1 MVFQYQP
8 SIGFDYMKE
17 FAKRFGLSSC
27 DGFIEFASSFGNGFI
42 KTIDIEEGFRI
53 VINKM
58 DFKRRLVI
66 KKKAADAVDDLLV
79 FRFKYIIASDRN
91 YLSNVQVINNA
102 CQTEDVIE
110 ANTSACYLVVSIRS
124 GKLLKLIDLEQGPQ
138 ELASFVSH
146 FNNPLLYQEIMTPEM
161 KNIIREL
168 LERKNLNDR
177 LEKFYYKTKISEL
190 IYEFFSRFLRRTTL
204 DFGSIHQGDIE
215 KILHIEKMILED
227 FGKVPVLSALARTIG
242 MSETKMK
249 SLFKKIFED
258 SIYNYYSSARMVEAA
273 SILKNDRHIP
283 VSEVGYSLGFSNL
296 SHFSKMFKRHIGMN
310 PKEYALSSKNS
321 KQQDKTRFAL
331 RIKNPARENPP
342 AG

>member
-1 MVFQYQP
+1 MVFEYQP
-8 SIGFDYMKE
+8 SVGFDYMKE

-27 DGFIEFASSFGNGFI
+27 DGFTDFTSSFGTGFI
-42 KTIDIEEGFRI
+42 KTINVEEGFRI

-58 DFKRRLVI
+58 DFKRRLII
-66 KKKAADAVDDLLV
+66 KKRATDAADDLLV

-91 YLSNVQVINNA
+91 YLSNVQVISNV

-110 ANTSACYLVVSIRS
+110 ANTSACYLAISIKAS
-124 GKLLKLIDLEQGPQ
+124 KLLKLMDLGHGLP
-138 ELASFVSH
+138 ELTSFISH

-161 KNIIREL
+161 KNTIREL
-168 LERKNLNDR
+168 LERENIDDR

-190 IYEFFSRFLRRTTL
+190 IYEFFFRFLRRDTF
-204 DFGSIHQGDIE
+204 DFGSLHQGAIE
-215 KILHIEKMILED
+215 KILHVEKMILGD
-227 FGKVPVLSALARTIG
+227 LGKVPVLSALARTIG

-296 SHFSKMFKRHIGMN
+296 SHFSKMFKRRIGMN
-310 PKEYALSSKNS
+310 PKEYALSSNNS
-321 KQQDKTRFAL
+321 K
-331 RIKNPARENPP
+331 
-342 AG
+342 

>member
-1 MVFQYQP
+1 MVFEYQP

-27 DGFIEFASSFGNGFI
+27 DGFIEFASSFGTGFI
-42 KTIDIEEGFRI
+42 KTIDVEEGFRI

-58 DFKRRLVI
+58 DFKRRLTI
-66 KKKAADAVDDLLV
+66 KKKVADVVDDLLV

-91 YLSNVQVINNA
+91 YLSNVQVISNV

-110 ANTSACYLVVSIRS
+110 ANTSACYLAIGIKAS
-124 GKLLKLIDLEQGPQ
+124 KLLKLMDLGHGLP
-138 ELASFVSH
+138 ELTSFISH
-146 FNNPLLYQEIMTPEM
+146 FNNPLLYQEIMTHGM

-190 IYEFFSRFLRRTTL
+190 IYEFFSRFLRRTTF

-215 KILHIEKMILED
+215 KILHLEKMILGD
-227 FGKVPVLSALARTIG
+227 LGKVPVLSVLARTIG

-258 SIYNYYSSARMVEAA
+258 SIYNYYSMARMAEAA
-273 SILKNDRHIP
+273 SILKNNCHIP

-310 PKEYALSSKNS
+310 PKEYALSSNNS
-321 KQQDKTRFAL
+321 KQS
-331 RIKNPARENPP
+331 
-342 AG
+342 G

>member
-1 MVFQYQP
+1 MVFDYQP
-8 SIGFDYMKE
+8 SAGFDYMKE

-27 DGFIEFASSFGNGFI
+27 DGFIEFASSFGSGFI

-58 DFKRRLVI
+58 DFKRRLII
-66 KKKAADAVDDLLV
+66 KKKATDTVDDLLV

-110 ANTSACYLVVSIRS
+110 ANTSACYLVVSIKT
-124 GKLLKLIDLEQGPQ
+124 GKLLKLMDLGKQMQ
-138 ELASFVSH
+138 ELTSFISH
-146 FNNPLLYQEIMTPEM
+146 FDNPLLYQEIMTPEM

-168 LERKNLNDR
+168 LEHENNDR

-204 DFGSIHQGDIE
+204 HFGSVDKRDIE
-215 KILHIEKMILED
+215 KILRVEKIILRD
-227 FGKVPVLSALARTIG
+227 LGKVPVLAALARTIG
-242 MSETKMK
+242 MSETKMR
-249 SLFKKIFED
+249 SLFKKIFKD

-273 SILKNDRHIP
+273 SILKNNRYIS

-296 SHFSKMFKRHIGMN
+296 SHFSKMFKRHIGLN
-310 PKEYALSSKNS
+310 PKEYALSSN
-321 KQQDKTRFAL
+321 DYKTL
-331 RIKNPARENPP
+331 
-342 AG
+342 